1 MICGQTLGESV
12 RKAEIDQLDAKVFV
26 NSNVLS
32 FDVAMRKSLAL
43 QVQSCLEDLPDY
55 RAADLTAERLL
66 SDEVVQAPVWR
77 ILLNNAGHA
86 ILPAIRRP
94 LQSELLTRGEHT
106 DYVFMLAAFL
116 QCFLFD
122 FLQL

>member
-1 MICGQTLGESV
+1 MICGQALGESV
-12 RKAEIDQLDAKVFV
+12 RKAEIDQLDAKVFI

-32 FDVAMRKSLAL
+32 FDVTMRKSLAL
-43 QVQSCLEDLPDY
+43 QVQRRLEDLPDY

-66 SDEVVQAPVWR
+66 SDKVVQAPVWR

-94 LQSELLTRGEHT
+94 LQSELLTGGEHT